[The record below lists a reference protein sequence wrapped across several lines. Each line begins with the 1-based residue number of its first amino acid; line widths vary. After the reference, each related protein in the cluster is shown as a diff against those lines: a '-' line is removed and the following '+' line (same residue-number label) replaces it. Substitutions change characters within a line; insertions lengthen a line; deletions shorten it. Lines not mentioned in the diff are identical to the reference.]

1 MSAGID
7 TRPAAASDFDIVK
20 SWLSA
25 AGLPSA
31 DLTTAHLPHFLIAV
45 TDTGVPI
52 GAVGIENVGSIGLLR
67 SLVVDP
73 STRSA
78 GVAGRLVSDLEI
90 RAKKQGVSE
99 LWLLT
104 TDADG
109 YFSKL
114 RYERR
119 ERRQAPVEIQRTREF
134 SSLCPGDAV
143 LMSKLL

>member
-1 MSAGID
+1 MGDRVDI
-7 TRPAAASDFDIVK
+7 RPAAASDFATVK

-31 DLTTAHLPHFLIAV
+31 DLTVAHLSDFLVAV
-45 TDTGVPI
+45 TDGVPI
-52 GAVGIENVGSIGLLR
+52 GMAGIERTGSVGLMR

-73 STRSA
+73 SERSV
-78 GVAGRLVSDLEI
+78 GVGGRLVSDIEAL
-90 RAKKQGVSE
+90 AKNHGVTE

-104 TDADG
+104 IDADG

-114 RYERR
+114 HYARR
-119 ERRQAPVEIQRTREF
+119 ERSEAPVEIQDTKEF

>member
-1 MSAGID
+1 MSDGIGI
-7 TRPAAASDFDIVK
+7 RPAAASDFETAK

-31 DLTTAHLPHFLIAV
+31 DLTTAHLSDFLIAV
-45 TDTGVPI
+45 TDGAPI
-52 GAVGIENVGSIGLLR
+52 GMVGIERIGSVALMR
-67 SLVVDP
+67 SLVVAP
-73 STRSA
+73 RLRSV
-78 GVAGRLVSDLEI
+78 GVGGRLVSELEVL
-90 RAKKQGVSE
+90 AKSHGVVE

-104 TDADG
+104 IDADE

-119 ERRQAPVEIQRTREF
+119 QRSEAPVEIQGTEEF

>member
-1 MSAGID
+1 MGGRVNI
-7 TRPAAASDFDIVK
+7 RPAAASDFATAQ
-20 SWLSA
+20 SLLSA

-31 DLTTAHLPHFLIAV
+31 DLTTAHMSGFLIAV
-45 TDTGVPI
+45 KGGDPI
-52 GAVGIENVGSIGLLR
+52 GMVGIERTGNFGLVR

-73 STRSA
+73 SMRSV
-78 GVAGRLVSDLEI
+78 GVGGRLVNDMEA
-90 RAKKQGVSE
+90 RAKSHGVIE

-104 TDADG
+104 IDADG

-114 RYERR
+114 HYARR
-119 ERRQAPVEIQRTREF
+119 ERSEAPVEIQDTKEF

>member
-1 MSAGID
+1 MSDGINI
-7 TRPAAASDFDIVK
+7 RPAAASDFQTAK
-20 SWLSA
+20 LWLSA

-31 DLTTAHLPHFLIAV
+31 DLTAAHLSVFLVAV
-45 TDTGVPI
+45 TNGAPI
-52 GAVGIENVGSIGLLR
+52 GMVGIERIGSIALMR

-73 STRSA
+73 GSRSV
-78 GVAGRLVSDLEI
+78 GVGGRLVRELEFL
-90 RAKKQGVSE
+90 AKSHGVIE

-104 TDADG
+104 IDADE

-114 RYERR
+114 HYERR
-119 ERRQAPVEIQRTREF
+119 QRSEAPVDIQGTEEF